1 MNAHRSQLFSL
12 VVGLVEERMAR
23 RGLEPRSVD
32 ERTNL
37 IEEGIIDSLEFLDL
51 LAALEERAGV
61 ELDLL
66 DSDPAMFTTIGGLVA
81 ELTHACSQLR
91 GVGLVEGAVT
101 K

>member
-1 MNAHRSQLFSL
+1 MNAHRSQIFSL

-37 IEEGIIDSLEFLDL
+37 LEEGIIDSLEFLDL
-51 LAALEERAGV
+51 LAALEERSGV

-66 DSDPAMFTTIGGLVA
+66 DADPASFMTIGGLVA
-81 ELTHACSQLR
+81 ELTGACSQLR
-91 GVGLVEGAVT
+91 APGAVEGVVT